1 MKLTVTGLKGSDHA
15 LELGRL
21 NMVVAPNGAGKS
33 TITDAIRLLALGYV
47 PALGKRLVDSAA
59 LIRTGK
65 AEVRLD
71 FDAKEKSI

>member
-33 TITDAIRLLALGYV
+33 TITDAIRLLALGC
-47 PALGKRLVDSAA
+47 PGAREASRGFRRVDSHRQGGSA
-59 LIRTGK
+59 T
-65 AEVRLD
+65 RLRR
-71 FDAKEKSI
+71 